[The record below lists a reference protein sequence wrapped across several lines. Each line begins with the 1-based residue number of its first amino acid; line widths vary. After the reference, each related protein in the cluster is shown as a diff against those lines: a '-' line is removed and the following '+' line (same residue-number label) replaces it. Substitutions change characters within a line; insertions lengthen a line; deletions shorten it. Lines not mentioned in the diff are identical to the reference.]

1 MDSINWSPGLI
12 SNLVEVLKTGILLT
26 DNQGWIRFAN
36 HLANGLLGYPQ
47 DYLNGKSIETLFLP
61 DDARVFL
68 PNILRLTRDNSGFD
82 GEVLLKK
89 KDGDS
94 IFVNCSTALYKDNS
108 TGHELIIFALQDI
121 TLFKKM
127 EKKQIESERF
137 VGLGMM
143 TDQISH
149 QIRNPIAA
157 IGGFALRLARD
168 QISPDE
174 YSDYTKIIHNEAKR
188 LEHIIDR
195 LVEFSH
201 VHSDRFFALTLTEV
215 FDGVRKAP
223 QFELEGS
230 SVRLKFPDSATL
242 PVKPLYVDLALIEQA
257 LRCIVQNSLEAS
269 AKEGEV
275 TVTGDIIGNQVL
287 IGVKDQ
293 GEGIQPEHLPFIFDP
308 FFTTKF
314 NRLGLGLTM
323 AQRIV
328 QVHKGY
334 IEVDSVPKEGTKV
347 SIILPLDRRREIRT
361 KLFQKN
367 LHAL

>member
-1 MDSINWSPGLI
+1 MNSITWSPGLI
-12 SNLVEVLKTGILLT
+12 SNLVEILKTGILLT
-26 DNQGWIRFAN
+26 DNHGWIRFTN

-61 DDARVFL
+61 EDTRVFL
-68 PNILRLTRDNSGFD
+68 PNILRLTRDNTGFD
-82 GEVLLKK
+82 GEVLLRK
-89 KDGDS
+89 KDGNS

-121 TLFKKM
+121 TPFKKM

-149 QIRNPIAA
+149 QIRNPITA

-168 QISPDE
+168 QISPEE
-174 YSDYTKIIHNEAKR
+174 YADYTKIIHNEAKR

-195 LVEFSH
+195 LVEFAN
-201 VHSDRFFALTLTEV
+201 VHSDRFFALTLAEV
-215 FDGVRKAP
+215 FDEVRKAS
-223 QFELEGS
+223 QLELENN
-230 SVRLKFPDSATL
+230 SVRIKFPDSATL
-242 PVKPLYVDLALIEQA
+242 PVKPLYVDLGLIEQA
-257 LRCIVQNSLEAS
+257 LRCIVQNGLEAS
-269 AKEGEV
+269 PNEGEV
-275 TVTGDIIGNQVL
+275 TVTGDIIENHVL
-287 IGVKDQ
+287 IGVKDH
-293 GEGIQPEHLPFIFDP
+293 GEGIEPEHLPFIFDP

-328 QVHKGY
+328 QVHKGH
-334 IEVDSVPKEGTKV
+334 IDVDSVPKEGTKI

-361 KLFQKN
+361 RLFQKKP
-367 LHAL
+367 LAI